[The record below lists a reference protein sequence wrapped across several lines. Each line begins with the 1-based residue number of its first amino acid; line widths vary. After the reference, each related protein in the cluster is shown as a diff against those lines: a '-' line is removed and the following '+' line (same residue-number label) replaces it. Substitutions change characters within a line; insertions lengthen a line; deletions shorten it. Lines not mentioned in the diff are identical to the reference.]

1 MAAND
6 SWLAGMVRDRR
17 VQSTT
22 LDTLSG
28 LASGRQVFTPTPPIP
43 VPTTDRQEPAPDI
56 TNIMPNNDVP
66 NDNGV
71 PSPDFSNPTT
81 ITTPSPIS
89 FNPVIAQLIVSDAD
103 FYSRTGRQPSQSDRL
118 LMNAR
123 QSFLSLKGRDP
134 TPNELLYEAQ
144 RGIMAPSDNTSPGIT

>member
-28 LASGRQVFTPTPPIP
+28 LASGRQVFRPTPPIP
-43 VPTTDRQEPAPDI
+43 VPTTDRQEPIPDI
-56 TNIMPNNDVP
+56 NNIMPNNNVP
-66 NDNGV
+66 NDNGE
-71 PSPDFSNPTT
+71 PIP
-81 ITTPSPIS
+81 TTPSLIAPTSIS
-89 FNPVIAQLIVSDAD
+89 FNPVIAQPIVSDQD